1 MIPAL
6 QATGLCKSF
15 GGVTAAS
22 DVVVDAAVGRIDA
35 VIGPNGAGKTTLI
48 NLLSG
53 DLRADA
59 GRILFNGT
67 DVTGF
72 PLHKRAK
79 MGIGRSYQRSN
90 IFPQFTCRENCLLA
104 AQVLMPSSFRFF
116 RPVSRLDIL
125 QDIANA
131 AMVSVDIAGIAETRA
146 GDISHGAKRQLEL
159 AMLLTTNP
167 PVLLLDEPLA
177 GLGQEESYTIL
188 ELIRSL
194 RTDHAIILVE
204 HDMDAVFSVADR
216 ITVMVNGSVMETGT
230 PAEVQASQQ
239 VRDAYLGE
247 GASS

>member
-1 MIPAL
+1 MTAVL

-15 GGVTAAS
+15 GGVIAAN
-22 DVVVDAAVGRIDA
+22 DVVLGAAIGRIDA

-59 GRILFNGT
+59 GRILFSGV
-67 DVTGF
+67 DVTGL
-72 PLHKRAK
+72 PLHRRAK

-104 AQVLMPSSFRFF
+104 AQVLMPTSFRFF
-116 RPVSRLDIL
+116 RPVSRLEIL

-131 AMVSVDIAGIAETRA
+131 AMVSVDIAGIAEARA

-177 GLGQEESYTIL
+177 GLGQEESHTIL

-194 RTDHAIILVE
+194 RADHAIILVE
-204 HDMDAVFSVADR
+204 HDMDAVFSVADQ
-216 ITVMVNGSVMETGT
+216 ITVMVNGVIMETGT

-239 VRDAYLGE
+239 VREAYLGE
-247 GASS
+247 ASS

>member
-1 MIPAL
+1 MTPVL
-6 QATGLCKSF
+6 QAMGLCRSF
-15 GGVTAAS
+15 GGVMAVK
-22 DVVVDAAVGRIDA
+22 DVVLDAAIGRIDA

-53 DLRADA
+53 DLRPDA
-59 GRILFNGT
+59 GRIEFNGT
-67 DVTGF
+67 DVTGL
-72 PLHKRAK
+72 PLHKRAN

-104 AQVLMPSSFRFF
+104 AQVLMPTSFRFF
-116 RPVSRLDIL
+116 RPVSRWDIL

-177 GLGQEESYTIL
+177 GLGHEESYTIL

-194 RTDHAIILVE
+194 RADHAIILVE

-216 ITVMVNGSVMETGT
+216 LTVMVNGSVMQTGT

-247 GASS
+247 GVAV